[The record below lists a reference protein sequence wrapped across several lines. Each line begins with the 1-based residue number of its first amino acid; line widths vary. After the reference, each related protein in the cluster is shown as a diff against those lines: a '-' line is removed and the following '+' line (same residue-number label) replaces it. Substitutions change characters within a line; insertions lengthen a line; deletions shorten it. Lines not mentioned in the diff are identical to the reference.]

1 MLSTG
6 SQLSLLAPTT
16 RNLLTLA
23 ITAALPSTVLAD
35 GQSGT
40 QATNQVQ
47 KDIVIIAET
56 YRNTG
61 TKSSLEPEET
71 PQGISVIDQEKLNL
85 RGVSSINEA
94 MRYTPGVNTELRG
107 GSVVRMDQF
116 TIRGFQNAQNFYDG
130 LPLLFNDWNL
140 QPQIDAAAIEQIEIF
155 KGPTSVLYGAMP
167 PGGMVNIIAKQPN
180 HDETGSIS
188 ASIGSNN
195 LRQTT
200 IDKTGS
206 IAGRE
211 DLSYTFTGLA
221 RQKDSQAV
229 TAEEE
234 RYLIAGSVD
243 WQLTDQTL
251 LNFNLYT
258 QKDPAAGIYN
268 TVPAAGSVFSNPNGE
283 LPTTSFAGDA
293 NWNVYDRDVTLLGY
307 KLSHA
312 FNDNWTF
319 LHNARVMDADALQK
333 NTYHSGSFAADN
345 RTLNRRAYLT
355 DESSKGFTVDN
366 QLSGRVQLGNIEH
379 NVLAGIDFQ
388 RLKSNIKY
396 EDAATATIDLF
407 APDHHQINPGM
418 TLTNT
423 VYSSDFDIE
432 RKQVGIYLQDQI
444 RLGNWV
450 VIAGGRYDD
459 YKSTEKGRKYNA
471 AVNNNIEQTNFSGR
485 IGALYNFDNGLA
497 PFISY
502 SESFEPVGGSD
513 RNGKVFKPA
522 TSHQWETGIKFAP
535 LGSDTNFTLSAF
547 RIMKENVLTRDPSG
561 GALDQ
566 IQAGEVRSQGIEFE
580 ISSDLSDQLSVDF
593 TATVL
598 DMEFTKD
605 NKGLQGK
612 TPVWV
617 PENKATLWTNYQL
630 SNAMRLGTGIRY
642 VGKTQLDAANTRK
655 VPGYTLVDLA
665 MNLDL
670 GAYNSSLQGSS
681 FNLSVN
687 NLFDKRNVSCFDANN
702 CWFGADRTIEA
713 TLKYEF

>member
-1 MLSTG
+1 MLSTDTQASPYFPG
-6 SQLSLLAPTT
+6 SRKLLVMAV
-16 RNLLTLA
+16 A
-23 ITAALPSTVLAD
+23 AALPAGVQAAD
-35 GQSGT
+35 EAESISKQED
-40 QATNQVQ
+40 V
-47 KDIVIIAET
+47 VIIAET

-61 TKSSLEPEET
+61 TKSALEPEET
-71 PQGISVIDQEKLNL
+71 PQGISIIDREQLDL

-116 TIRGFQNAQNFYDG
+116 TIRGFQNAQNLYDG
-130 LPLLFNDWNL
+130 LQLIYNDWNL

-155 KGPTSVLYGAMP
+155 KGPTSVLYGSMP
-167 PGGMVNIIAKQPN
+167 PGGLVNIIAKQPS
-180 HDETGSIS
+180 HEETGSIS
-188 ASIGSNN
+188 ATIGSHQ

-200 IDKTGS
+200 VNKTGS
-206 IAGRE
+206 VAGRE
-211 DLSYTFTGLA
+211 DMAYTFTGLA

-234 RYLIAGSVD
+234 RYLLAGSVD
-243 WQLTDQTL
+243 WLLTDQTL
-251 LNFNLYT
+251 LNVNLYK
-258 QKDPAAGIYN
+258 QKDPKAGVYN

-283 LPTTSFAGDA
+283 LPTTSYAGDA

-307 KLSHA
+307 KLSHD
-312 FNDNWTF
+312 FNEDWTF
-319 LHNARVMDADALQK
+319 LQNTRFMDADALQK
-333 NTYHSGSFAADN
+333 NTYNTGLAADN
-345 RTLNRRAYLT
+345 RTLNRKAYLT

-366 QLSGRVQLGNIEH
+366 QLSGTVEWGNVEH
-379 NVLAGIDFQ
+379 NLLAGVDFLK
-388 RLKSNIKY
+388 LKSNIKY
-396 EDAATATIDLF
+396 EDVAAPSIDLF
-407 APDHHQINPGM
+407 NPNHHQINPNM
-418 TLTNT
+418 SVANSPL
-423 VYSSDFDIE
+423 SSDFDIE

-450 VIAGGRYDD
+450 MIAGGRYDD
-459 YKSTEKGRKYNA
+459 FKSTETGRKYNA
-471 AVNNNIEQTNFSGR
+471 AVNSKIEQTNFSGR
-485 IGALYNFDNGLA
+485 VGALYNFDNGIA
-497 PFISY
+497 PFLSY
-502 SESFEPVGGSD
+502 AESFEPVGGSD
-513 RNGKVFKPA
+513 RHGNAFKPA

-535 LGSDTNFTLSAF
+535 LGGDTNMTLSAF
-547 RIMKENVLTRDPSG
+547 QIIKENVLTRDPSG
-561 GALDQ
+561 GPNDQ
-566 IQAGEVRSQGIEFE
+566 IQAGEVRSQGVEFE
-580 ISSDLSDQLSVDF
+580 ISSDLTDQLSMDF

-617 PENKATLWTNYQL
+617 PESKATLWTNYQL
-630 SNAMRLGTGIRY
+630 NNAMRLGGGIRY
-642 VGKTQLDAANTRK
+642 IGKTQLDAANTRK

-670 GAYNSSLQGSS
+670 GAYNSTLQGTSL
-681 FNLSVN
+681 NLSVN